1 MISIG
6 LLLGM
11 SAAKRGTMDLLA
23 TKKISTQLEALLPPT
38 ATELPL
44 SHTTQVA
51 GLVGLGLLYQSTGHR
66 HMAEVC
72 LGELG
77 RPPGPEMENCTDRES
92 YSLAAGLAL
101 GMITLG
107 QGESLNSGALSDLKL
122 PESLYYH
129 MVGGPR
135 PDNLKRHKFK
145 SPSYQVQEGD
155 CINIDVT
162 SPGATLAL
170 GLMFFRTGNQRVA
183 SWLEAPESR
192 FLLEFVRPDFLMLR
206 TLAKGLILWEDVHP
220 SMEWI
225 QSHVPKSMRPHCL
238 VRPVENANVDYE
250 TINQA
255 YCNLIAGA
263 ALVMGL
269 RFAGTANNEA
279 FDTLFRMTK
288 KLMAISK
295 RSVAELAGK
304 ATMEQTICIMV
315 LSMSIVMAG
324 SGDLDVIRLVRF
336 LRSRVGP
343 NKHSTV
349 TYGSHMAL
357 HMSLGLLFLGGG
369 RYTLNTKPE
378 SVAAM
383 VAAFFP
389 KFPTHSNDNRYH
401 LQALRHLYVL
411 ASEPRLLVPR
421 DVKTGE
427 MVFAH
432 VKLEF
437 SKTMWY
443 PAFNLTLRAPCILP
457 ELHLLKKAS
466 IDDERYHKVTFE
478 NLDTLRAILMEN
490 EGQLNVKQKAGCLSY
505 QEDPKGYRSLTAQVL
520 TKDTSF
526 HWSLTASSSL
536 LSSFSNEPGVSC
548 FSQAFVQ
555 ATRKAKEDNK
565 YEEVMGSL
573 LYECASHE
581 KLDLLSFWI
590 STFQLHWQINRPG
603 NCFVGAQLS
612 LITAMSKLE
621 GQNLICS
628 EVPRKHHIDSQHW
641 FPS

>member
-1 MISIG
+1 M
-6 LLLGM
+6 
-11 SAAKRGTMDLLA
+11 
-23 TKKISTQLEALLPPT
+23 
-38 ATELPL
+38 
-44 SHTTQVA
+44 
-51 GLVGLGLLYQSTGHR
+51 
-66 HMAEVC
+66 C

-107 QGESLNSGALSDLKL
+107 QGESLNDGALSDLNL

-135 PDNLKRHKFK
+135 PDNLKRHKFR

-170 GLMFFRTGNQRVA
+170 GLMFFRSGNERVA

-206 TLAKGLILWEDVHP
+206 MLARGLIMWDSIVP
-220 SMEWI
+220 TSDWI
-225 QSHVPKSMRPHCL
+225 QDHVPKSMRPHCF
-238 VRPVENANVDYE
+238 VRPSENPNGIDYE

-263 ALVMGL
+263 ALAMGL
-269 RFAGTANNEA
+269 RFAGTANNQA
-279 FDTLFRMTK
+279 FETLFALTK
-288 KLMAISK
+288 KLMALSK

-315 LSMSIVMAG
+315 LSLSLVMAG
-324 SGDLDVIRLVRF
+324 TGDLDVMRLVRF

-357 HMSLGLLFLGGG
+357 HMALGLLFMGGG
-369 RYTLNTKPE
+369 RYTLNTRPE

-411 ASEPRLLVPR
+411 AAEPRLLIPR

-427 MVFAH
+427 FVFAH
-432 VKLEF
+432 VNLEF
-437 SKTMWY
+437 SDTMWY
-443 PAFNLTLRAPCILP
+443 PGFSLKLKAPCFLP
-457 ELHLLKKAS
+457 ELHLLKQAS

-478 NLDTLRAILMEN
+478 NLAALNALLHEN
-490 EGQLNVKQKAGCLSY
+490 QGILNVKQKAGCLSY
-505 QEDPKGYRSLTAQVL
+505 KEDPKGHRSLTAQVL
-520 TKDTSF
+520 TNDTSF

-536 LSSFSNEPGVSC
+536 LSSFSSQPGVSC
-548 FSQAFVQ
+548 FSKAFVQ
-555 ATRKAKEDNK
+555 NDRENNDNK

-590 STFQLHWQINRPG
+590 SAFQLQWQINRPG

-612 LITAMSKLE
+612 LIMAMAKTE
-621 GQNLICS
+621 KNLICPEIIAS
-628 EVPRKHHIDSQHW
+628 IMQNLRSKEEKHKKALHGKDSFKDLLSTKNDVISLNSLCHFEGLNAMSLETEVKSTTNPLLMMKKMNGRAAHALNE
-641 FPS
+641 FV